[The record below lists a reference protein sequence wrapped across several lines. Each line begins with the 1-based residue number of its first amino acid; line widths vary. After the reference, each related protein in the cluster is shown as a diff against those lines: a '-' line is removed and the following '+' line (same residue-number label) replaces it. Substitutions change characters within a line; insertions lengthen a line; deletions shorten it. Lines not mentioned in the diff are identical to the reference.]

1 MRLLF
6 LTLSVLMLSTHMTR
20 GDDVALVLVGTQK
33 QLFVDNYV
41 IAESQNVERVL
52 GRVEKVNEGQPIFTD
67 GWFYG
72 TVLHSDDQFKLW
84 FRKFNGK
91 GYGYAESVD
100 GIHFTKKADLTG
112 INFAGD
118 VNLAVELNRPDA
130 RPSQRRKVGCKQCG
144 FPADLSRHANDG
156 GSLEGSGA
164 GGIVDVI
171 DSTGGSKD
179 DGYGSDQ
186 RYRTGAGCPHCFS
199 KNFAL

>member
-1 MRLLF
+1 MAISRKSRAGSTQGLDGMSFVPLF
-6 LTLSVLMLSTHMTR
+6 PTVTS
-20 GDDVALVLVGTQK
+20 GNGTMK
-33 QLFVDNYV
+33 PNN
-41 IAESQNVERVL
+41 AR
-52 GRVEKVNEGQPIFTD
+52 P
-67 GWFYG
+67 
-72 TVLHSDDQFKLW
+72 
-84 FRKFNGK
+84 GK
-91 GYGYAESVD
+91 EQ
-100 GIHFTKKADLTG
+100 
-112 INFAGD
+112 
-118 VNLAVELNRPDA
+118 PDA